1 MYAITTAWCMSKQQ
15 FERINE
21 RANER
26 VNLDRKQAIIHGFIF
41 VIFDENEDQFCKYG
55 IST

>member
-41 VIFDENEDQFCKYG
+41 VIFDENEDQF
-55 IST
+55 